1 MGRVAGSRAPCFLGS
16 VLHSPVLPLPFLRFI
31 YQVMGTP
38 TLPPPVKL
46 MIGLLSPDTTLLTQA
61 AATLQESYGSVDVE
75 SAVFPWDTTN
85 YYREEMGEN
94 LLRKFV
100 AFEPLVSP
108 EALVR
113 IKQET
118 NTLEGTLSGATSPS
132 TPRRVNLDPGYLD
145 ATKLVLASTKN
156 QAHRIYLAQ
165 GIYAEVTL
173 LYHHGGFHP
182 FLYTYADYRWPDT
195 HEFLRRARSR
205 YLEQI
210 RARK

>member
-1 MGRVAGSRAPCFLGS
+1 MLRF
-16 VLHSPVLPLPFLRFI
+16 SPSPILRFI
-31 YQVMGTP
+31 SQDMGTP
-38 TLPPPVKL
+38 TPPPPVKL
-46 MIGLLSPDTTLLTQA
+46 VIGLLSGDLALFTQA
-61 AATLQESYGSVDVE
+61 TAKLQESYGSIDVE
-75 SAVFPWDTTN
+75 STVFPWTTTN

-100 AFEPLVSP
+100 AFEPLLSP

-113 IKQET
+113 IKLET
-118 NTLEGTLSGATSPS
+118 NALELSLSGATAPN

-173 LYHHGGFHP
+173 LYHHGEFHP
-182 FLYTYADYRWPDT
+182 FLYTYTDYRWPDT
-195 HEFLRRARSR
+195 QEFLRRVRSR
-205 YLEQI
+205 YLAQVRVRRGTVTLPGEGTS
-210 RARK
+210 